1 MSYEGSG
8 IDRYL
13 GLDLDRYAEWQF
25 GHADGGA
32 RMRPAGGSVQLN
44 DQIAEAVDDER
55 HFRESRRA
63 VDHAEHPEPCR
74 DAIEI
79 SELALQARKNRQRRE
94 TRGVARFL
102 QRHVEPDL
110 PQRCRE

>member
-8 IDRYL
+8 IDRHL
-13 GLDLDRYAEWQF
+13 GLDLDGYAEWQF

-32 RMRPAGGSVQLN
+32 RMRPAGGSVQLY

-63 VDHAEHPEPCR
+63 VDHAEHPKPRR
-74 DAIEI
+74 DAIEV
-79 SELALQARKNRQRRE
+79 SEFALQACENRQRRE
-94 TRGVARFL
+94 ARGVARL
-102 QRHVEPDL
+102 LHRP
-110 PQRCRE
+110 